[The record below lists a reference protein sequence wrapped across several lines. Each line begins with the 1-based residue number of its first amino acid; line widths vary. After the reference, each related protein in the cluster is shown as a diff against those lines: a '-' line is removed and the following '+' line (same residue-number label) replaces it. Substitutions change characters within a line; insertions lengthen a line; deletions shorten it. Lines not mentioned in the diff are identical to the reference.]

1 MNGNADTDSSIDCGS
16 LDAFLNGDLP
26 PTQVAEFESHV
37 AACMQCRDAVDQQRW
52 IDGLLRSTEAAEI
65 ESAPVAILSRR
76 PARLR
81 RVVVVAA
88 ASVAIL
94 AAWSWFEV
102 KHRSEVV
109 ESRRPPIAKSKSGML
124 DADRPAAS
132 FQETGE
138 HPAPVATFVSSGSTI
153 ALPVENGNP
162 DVTVVRL
169 YPTLHGNM
177 ARGTFTSYLASPKGT
192 GDEL

>member
-26 PTQVAEFESHV
+26 PTQAAEFESHV

-88 ASVAIL
+88 SVAVL

-102 KHRSEVV
+102 KHRIE
-109 ESRRPPIAKSKSGML
+109 EIKGGNPPIAKSKSGML

-153 ALPVENGNP
+153 ALPLENRNP

-169 YPTLHGNM
+169 YPTLHSGM
-177 ARGTFTSYLASPKGT
+177 PRGTLISYLASPKGT

>member
-1 MNGNADTDSSIDCGS
+1 MNGNAKDESFDDCEC
-16 LDAFLNGDLP
+16 LEAFLNGELSP
-26 PTQVAEFESHV
+26 RQAVEFESHV
-37 AACMQCRDAVDQQRW
+37 AACIHCCDAVDQQRW

-65 ESAPVAILSRR
+65 ERAPVAIISRR
-76 PARLR
+76 PVHLR
-81 RVVVVAA
+81 KVVVVAA
-88 ASVAIL
+88 SVAVL
-94 AAWSWFEV
+94 AACSWLEV
-102 KHRSEVV
+102 NHRIKLI
-109 ESRRPPIAKSKSGML
+109 ESGIPPIARSKSEML

-153 ALPVENGNP
+153 ALPVEDGNP

-169 YPTLHGNM
+169 YPTLHGSM
-177 ARGTFTSYLASPKGT
+177 ARGTFTSYLASPNGT

>member
-1 MNGNADTDSSIDCGS
+1 MNGNAKNETSGDCGC
-16 LDAFLNGDLP
+16 LEAFLNDELS
-26 PTQVAEFESHV
+26 PTQAAEFESHV
-37 AACMQCRDAVDQQRW
+37 AACIQCRDAVDQQRW

-65 ESAPVAILSRR
+65 ESAPVAIISRR
-76 PARLR
+76 PVNLR
-81 RVVVVAA
+81 KVGVVAA
-88 ASVAIL
+88 TVAVL

-102 KHRSEVV
+102 SHRIELI
-109 ESRRPPIAKSKSGML
+109 ESGRPPIAKSKTGML
-124 DADRPAAS
+124 DAGRPAAS
-132 FQETGE
+132 FQETDE

-169 YPTLHGNM
+169 YPTLHGSM
-177 ARGTFTSYLASPKGT
+177 ARSNFTSYLASPKGT